1 MRIAIAEDKPL
12 RCPLLNHLSLVHKV
26 PAVAVGVRLV
36 RSRRL
41 LPLGGCVRGFH
52 VFILQMFA
60 KLSSALARSWPR
72 AIWIDLDHFI
82 ARREDS

>member
-12 RCPLLNHLSLVHKV
+12 RCPLLNLLSLVHKV
-26 PAVAVGVRLV
+26 PAVAVGVRRL
-36 RSRRL
+36 RPKRL

-52 VFILQMFA
+52 FFILQMFA

-72 AIWIDLDHFI
+72 ATWVDRDDFVTRLAD
-82 ARREDS
+82 R